1 MIRIRKI
8 KYNSAMWL
16 SPTAVIELLCKIDE
30 SVKVKATIR
39 VDIYIQRF
47 EVCWCVDDPDVARL
61 DEIVRDHDVFLVWGN
76 FDVMGANGRLNLI
89 GIVETFGIVQVGY
102 VESGDVI
109 SCCYC
114 C

>member
-1 MIRIRKI
+1 
-8 KYNSAMWL
+8 MWL

-61 DEIVRDHDVFLVWGN
+61 DEIVRHHDVFLVWGN